1 MRIAI
6 LGGTRFIG
14 RAVTDQLAADGHTLL
29 VAHRGEHEPAG
40 LPEAEHAHVDRHDGA
55 ALAAALKPFGPE
67 ALVDVSGMNAAA
79 ADAALGAVGE
89 SVKLVAISSCDV
101 YRAYDALHSGRNTDA
116 VPLSEWS
123 PLRTRRFVDGPQY
136 ENLEMEER
144 YLPRG
149 ATVLRLGAV
158 YGEHDY
164 QRRFEFVLRRVRAG
178 RRRIPIGSGQF
189 LFSRVYVGDVAAAVS
204 LALAGD
210 QRGEAFNVVEPTTA
224 SYGLLAQQI
233 LAAADAEDVELVT
246 VRDDLLPAD
255 LELTGTLTQHLL
267 MDSWKA
273 HTVLGWEPTDPA
285 GTLRTSVRWHLE
297 NPPPDGSDDFSADDA
312 ALASVLDSAPGS
324 AVGSE

>member
-14 RAVTDQLAADGHTLL
+14 RAVAERLAADGHSLLL
-29 VAHRGEHEPAG
+29 VHRGEHEPAG
-40 LPEAEHAHVDRHDGA
+40 LPAAEHAHVDRHDGP
-55 ALAAALKPFGPE
+55 ALAAALAPFGAE
-67 ALVDVSGMNAAA
+67 GLVDVSGMNAAA
-79 ADAALGAVGE
+79 ADAALGAVGQ
-89 SVKLVAISSCDV
+89 SVKLVAISSGDV
-101 YRAYDALHSGRNTDA
+101 YRAYDGLHFDWTSDAL
-116 VPLSEWS
+116 PLTESA
-123 PLRTRRFVDGPQY
+123 PLRERRFVDGPEY

-178 RRRIPIGSGQF
+178 RKRMPIGSGQF

-210 QRGEAFNVVEPTTA
+210 HRGEAFNVVEPATA
-224 SYGLLAQQI
+224 PYRLFAEQI
-233 LAAADAEDVELVT
+233 LAAAEASDVELVR

-255 LELTGTLTQHLL
+255 LSLTGAVDQHLQ

-273 HTVLGWEPTDPA
+273 RTVLGWAPADPA
-285 GTLRTSVRWHLE
+285 ESLRRSVRWDLE
-297 NPPPDGSDDFSADDA
+297 NPPADASGDFSADDA
-312 ALASVLDSAPGS
+312 VLD
-324 AVGSE
+324 

>member
-14 RAVTDQLAADGHTLL
+14 REILKRLAVEGHSVL
-29 VAHRGEHEPAG
+29 VVHRGDHEPAD
-40 LPEAEHAHVDRHDGA
+40 LVPVEHAHVDRHDA
-55 ALAAALKPFGPE
+55 SALAAALKPFDPE
-67 ALVDVSGMNAAA
+67 ALVDVSGMNASA
-79 ADAALGAVGE
+79 ADAALGAVDP

-101 YRAYDALHSGRNTDA
+101 YRAYDALHSNRTTDA

-164 QRRFEFVLRRVRAG
+164 QQRFEFILRRVRAG
-178 RRRIPIGSGQF
+178 RRRIPVGSGQF

-204 LALAGD
+204 LALAGEHL
-210 QRGEAFNVVEPTTA
+210 GEAFNVVEPTTA
-224 SYGLLAQQI
+224 PYRLFAEQI
-233 LAAADAEDVELVT
+233 LAAADASETELVK

-267 MDSWKA
+267 MDPWKA

-285 GTLRTSVRWHLE
+285 GTLRTSVQWHLD
-297 NPPPDGSDDFSADDA
+297 NPPADASDDFAADDE
-312 ALASVLDSAPGS
+312 ALGSV
-324 AVGSE
+324 

>member
-14 RAVTDQLAADGHTLL
+14 RAVVERLAGEGHEVL
-29 VAHRGEHEPAG
+29 VVHRGEHEPSDLA
-40 LPEAEHAHVDRHDGA
+40 AVAHAHVDRHDGP
-55 ALAAALKPFGPE
+55 ALAAALEPFGVE
-67 ALVDVSGMNAAA
+67 GLVDVSGMNAAA
-79 ADAALGAVGE
+79 AEAALGAVGP
-89 SVKLVAISSCDV
+89 SVKLVAISSGDV
-101 YRAYDALHSGRNTDA
+101 YRAYDGLHSDRTTDGL
-116 VPLSEWS
+116 PLTEDS
-123 PLRTRRFVDGPQY
+123 PLRERRFVDGPQY

-178 RRRIPIGSGQF
+178 RKRIPIGSGQF

-210 QRGEAFNVVEPTTA
+210 HRGEAFNIVEPVTA
-224 SYGLLAQQI
+224 PYRLFAEQI
-233 LAAADAEDVELVT
+233 LAAAGASDVELVR
-246 VRDDLLPAD
+246 VRDDLLPDD
-255 LELTGTLTQHLL
+255 LSLTGAVDQHLL

-273 HTVLGWEPTDPA
+273 RTVLGWAPADPA
-285 GTLRTSVRWHLE
+285 ETLRQSVQWHLE
-297 NPPPDGSDDFSADDA
+297 NPPADASDDFSADDA
-312 ALASVLDSAPGS
+312 VLG
-324 AVGSE
+324 

>member
-1 MRIAI
+1 MRTAI

-14 RAVTDQLAADGHTLL
+14 RAAVERLSAEGHDLL
-29 VAHRGEHEPAG
+29 VVHRGEHEPDD
-40 LPEAEHAHVDRHDGA
+40 LPVVAHAHLDRNDGP
-55 ALAAALKPFGPE
+55 ALASALESFGVE

-79 ADAALGAVGE
+79 ADAALGAVGP

-101 YRAYDALHSGRNTDA
+101 YRAYDGLHSDRTTDG
-116 VPLSEWS
+116 VPLTEES
-123 PLRTRRFVDGPQY
+123 PLRERRFVDGPQY

-178 RRRIPIGSGQF
+178 RKRIPVGSGQF

-210 QRGEAFNVVEPTTA
+210 HRGEVFNIVEPVTA
-224 SYGLLAQQI
+224 PYRLFAEQI
-233 LAAADAEDVELVT
+233 LAAAGAAEVELVT
-246 VRDDLLPAD
+246 VRDDLLPED
-255 LELTGTLTQHLL
+255 LSLTGVLGQHLL
-267 MDSWKA
+267 IDAWKA
-273 HTVLGWEPTDPA
+273 RTELGWSPADPA
-285 GTLRTSVRWHLE
+285 GSLRRSVRWHLD
-297 NPPPDGSDDFSADDA
+297 NPPPDASGDFSADDG
-312 ALASVLDSAPGS
+312 VLD
-324 AVGSE
+324 

>member
-14 RAVTDQLAADGHTLL
+14 RAVVERLVAEGHSLLL
-29 VAHRGEHEPAG
+29 VHRGEHEPAD
-40 LPEAEHAHVDRHDGA
+40 LPAVAHAHVDRHDGP
-55 ALAAALKPFGPE
+55 ALAAALEPFGVE
-67 ALVDVSGMNAAA
+67 ALVDISGMNAAA
-79 ADAALGAVGE
+79 ADAALGAVGP
-89 SVKLVAISSCDV
+89 SVKLVAISSGDV
-101 YRAYDALHSGRNTDA
+101 YRAYDGLHFDWTSDGL
-116 VPLSEWS
+116 PLTESS
-123 PLRTRRFVDGPQY
+123 PLRERRFVDGSQY

-158 YGEHDY
+158 YGERDY

-178 RRRIPIGSGQF
+178 RKRIPIGSGQF

-210 QRGEAFNVVEPTTA
+210 HRGEAFNIVEPVTA
-224 SYGLLAQQI
+224 PYRLFAEQI
-233 LAAADAEDVELVT
+233 LAAAGAADVELVR

-255 LELTGTLTQHLL
+255 LSLTGALDQHLL

-273 HTVLGWEPTDPA
+273 RTVLGWAPVDPA
-285 GTLRTSVRWHLE
+285 ESLRQSVRWHLE
-297 NPPPDGSDDFSADDA
+297 NPPADASDDFSADDG
-312 ALASVLDSAPGS
+312 VLG
-324 AVGSE
+324 

>member
-14 RAVTDQLAADGHTLL
+14 RAVVERLVAEGHELL
-29 VAHRGEHEPAG
+29 VVHRGEHEPDDFPSAV
-40 LPEAEHAHVDRHDGA
+40 HAHVDRHDGP
-55 ALAAALKPFGPE
+55 ALAAAVKPFDPE

-79 ADAALGAVGE
+79 ADAALGAVGAE
-89 SVKLVAISSCDV
+89 VKLVAISSGDV
-101 YRAYDALHSGRNTDA
+101 YRAYDGLHFDWTSDGL
-116 VPLSEWS
+116 PLFEDS
-123 PLRTRRFVDGPQY
+123 PLRERRFVDGRQY

-189 LFSRVYVGDVAAAVS
+189 LFSRVYVGDVAGAVS

-210 QRGEAFNVVEPTTA
+210 HRGEAFNVVEPVTA
-224 SYGLLAQQI
+224 PYRLFAEQI
-233 LAAADAEDVELVT
+233 LAAAEAVDVELVR

-255 LELTGTLTQHLL
+255 LALTGAIDQHLM

-273 HTVLGWEPTDPA
+273 RTVLGWAPVDPA
-285 GTLRTSVRWHLE
+285 GSLRRSVRWHLE
-297 NPPPDGSDDFSADDA
+297 NPPADASNDFAADDA
-312 ALASVLDSAPGS
+312 VLD
-324 AVGSE
+324 